1 MYKDILSQRAP
12 DEWEPCPIMDID
24 LVVREFPDLG
34 HGTFPVLDMHKVDM
48 RDFNEGKP
56 LAEIRQ
62 LLLYR
67 PHKPIDKDD
76 PNAHVVAHAFAS
88 DRNGLIMLGNQ
99 VGDRHDRGGAA
110 TLSYSFFVHVNAED
124 AVMDNSGWWVQEN
137 RWTRLTAGRCTME
150 TRTWSP
156 EGIHVA
162 TGIQDG
168 TLTPKTKARGRL

>member
-1 MYKDILSQRAP
+1 
-12 DEWEPCPIMDID
+12 MDID
-24 LVVREFPDLG
+24 LVVKEFGNMG
-34 HGTFPVLDMHKVDM
+34 HGSFPVLDMHKVDM
-48 RDFNEGKP
+48 RAFNEGKP
-56 LAEIRQ
+56 YAEIRQ

-67 PHKPIDKDD
+67 PHKPIDKND

-88 DRNGLIMLGNQ
+88 DRNGLIMLGNHI
-99 VGDRHDRGGAA
+99 GDNHDKGGAA

-124 AVMDNSGWWVQEN
+124 AVMDGSGWWVQEN

-156 EGIHVA
+156 DGVHVA

-168 TLTPKTKARGRL
+168 TLTPKLKARGRL